1 MNQENTE
8 EVAVIGAGLGGLS
21 AAISLAAEGYKV
33 RVIEKNDHCGGKL
46 NILTEE
52 GFTFDLG
59 PSILTMPYI
68 FERLFAKVDASME
81 DYLPT
86 LKLDLEWR
94 TFFPEGK
101 KIDLLNDLD
110 KMQENNPEVSAK
122 DQRDLQE
129 FMNYSREMYELAN
142 PGYFEAGIDSTK
154 EAVKF
159 YGLFKAFRGFDIF
172 STMDDIV
179 KKHIANPYLQD
190 VMNFFIKYVGSS
202 PYNAPAVLTLLPY
215 IQNEFGLWY
224 IPGGMHQLAEG
235 LYQVAREL
243 NVQFKFNTE
252 ITGTKTEGEK
262 LTSLITDADEEISA
276 DLYVSNMEVIPF
288 YREVTQESS
297 KFMSNYS
304 RFEPACSGYVLHLGV
319 NKKYPQLDHHNFFF
333 SGDTRKHFADVFDN
347 YELPHDPT
355 IYLVAPSQTDDT
367 VAPEGCE
374 NLKIL
379 PHIPY
384 IQDEPFTEQEY
395 KELEDRLIS
404 KLESMGLA
412 DLRENII
419 YRDAWTPH
427 DIKEKYLSNRGSIYG
442 VVADR
447 DKNRGF
453 KAPKE
458 SEKYDNLYF
467 VGGSVNPGG
476 GMPMVTLSGQQTA
489 DIIIDND

>member
-1 MNQENTE
+1 MKQRTNKKE
-8 EVAVIGAGLGGLS
+8 AVIIGAGLGGLS
-21 AAISLAAEGYKV
+21 AAISLAAEGYRVKV
-33 RVIEKNDHCGGKL
+33 LEKNDHCGGKL
-46 NILTEE
+46 NILKDK
-52 GFTFDLG
+52 GFIFDLG

-81 DYLPT
+81 DYIPT
-86 LKLDLEWR
+86 KKLNLEWR
-94 TFFPEGK
+94 CFFPDGK
-101 KIDLLNDLD
+101 WVDLINDLD
-110 KMQENNPEVSAK
+110 RMEKRNPELSSK
-122 DQRDLQE
+122 DQKDLKE
-129 FMNYSREMYELAN
+129 FMKYSQGMYELAN
-142 PGYFEAGIDSTK
+142 PGYFEEGIDSTK

-179 KKHIANPYLQD
+179 KRYIANPYLQD
-190 VMNFFIKYVGSS
+190 IMNFFIKYVGSS

-235 LYQVAREL
+235 LYQIAREL
-243 NVQFKFNTE
+243 EVKFKFNTE
-252 ITGTKTEGEK
+252 ITGAEIEGQNI
-262 LTSLITDADEEISA
+262 SAFITDANEKIAA
-276 DLYVSNMEVIPF
+276 DVFVSNMEVIPF
-288 YREVTQESS
+288 YKEITEETS

-319 NKKYPQLDHHNFFF
+319 SKKFPQLEHHNFFF
-333 SGDTRKHFADVFDN
+333 SGDTRQHFADVFEN
-347 YELPHDPT
+347 YKLPKDPT
-355 IYLVAPSQTDDT
+355 IYLVAPSQTDDK

-384 IQDEPFTEQEY
+384 IQDEPFPRQEY
-395 KELEDRLIS
+395 KKLEDRLIS
-404 KLESMGLA
+404 KLESMGLTGLE
-412 DLRENII
+412 DNII
-419 YRDAWTPH
+419 YRDVWDPH
-427 DIKEKYLSNRGSIYG
+427 DIKDKYISNRGSIYG

-453 KAPKE
+453 KAPKQ
-458 SEKYDNLYF
+458 SEKYENLYF

-476 GMPMVTLSGQQTA
+476 GMPMVTLSGQQVA
-489 DIIIDND
+489 DTITNK

>member
-1 MNQENTE
+1 MKQTANEKM
-8 EVAVIGAGLGGLS
+8 VVIIGAGLGGLS
-21 AAISLAAEGYKV
+21 AAISLAAEGYRVK
-33 RVIEKNDHCGGKL
+33 VIEKNDHCGGKL
-46 NILTEE
+46 NILKEE

-68 FERLFAKVDASME
+68 FERLFAKVDAAME
-81 DYLPT
+81 DYVPT
-86 LKLDLEWR
+86 KKLDLEWR
-94 TFFPEGK
+94 AFFPDGK
-101 KIDLLNDLD
+101 WIDLINDLD
-110 KMQENNPEVSAK
+110 GMEKRNPEISAK
-122 DQRDLQE
+122 DQKDLKE
-129 FMNYSREMYELAN
+129 FMKYSQEMYELAN
-142 PGYFEAGIDSTK
+142 PGYFEEGIDSTK

-159 YGLFKAFRGFDIF
+159 YGLFKSFRGFDIF
-172 STMDDIV
+172 STMDDVV
-179 KKHIANPYLQD
+179 KRYIANPYLQD
-190 VMNFFIKYVGSS
+190 IMNFFIKYVGSS

-224 IPGGMHQLAEG
+224 IPGGMHKLAEG
-235 LYQVAREL
+235 LYQVAQEL
-243 NVQFKFNTE
+243 GVKFEFNTE
-252 ITGTKTEGEK
+252 VTEAETDSEGI
-262 LTSLITDADEEISA
+262 SALITDAGRKITA
-276 DLYVSNMEVIPF
+276 DVFVSNMEVIPF
-288 YREVTQESS
+288 YREITEESS

-304 RFEPACSGYVLHLGV
+304 PFEPACSGYVLHLGV
-319 NKKYPQLDHHNFFF
+319 RKRYPQLDHHNFFF
-333 SGDTRKHFADVFDN
+333 SGNTRQHFADVFEN
-347 YELPHDPT
+347 YKLPKDPT
-355 IYLVAPSQTDDT
+355 IYLVAPSQTDSK

-384 IQDEPFTEQEY
+384 IQDEPFTEEEY
-395 KELEDRLIS
+395 EKLEERLIS
-404 KLESMGLA
+404 KLMGMGLTG
-412 DLRENII
+412 LKENII

-458 SEKYDNLYF
+458 SEKYNNLYF

-489 DIIIDND
+489 DMIAD